1 MLQHE
6 QSISHHDVE
15 ILIFYFFSLEVEVLI
30 FNESNLFSDVT
41 L

>member
-1 MLQHE
+1 MLQQE
-6 QSISHHDVE
+6 QSISHDVE
-15 ILIFYFFSLEVEVLI
+15 ILIFYFFSRVEVLI